1 MQIRKAPEPS
11 GLDLAIAEVLR
22 EMQGFTADADEY
34 AKMVDQLTK
43 LYAMKTTDCPNR
55 LSKDTLAI
63 VIGNVLGIVVIVGF
77 ERTNILTSKAIHLL
91 FRLR

>member
-1 MQIRKAPEPS
+1 MQLKKANDPS
-11 GLDLAIAEVLR
+11 GLDLAIAEIFR
-22 EMQGFTADADEY
+22 EMQGFTADSDEY
-34 AKMVDQLTK
+34 AQMADQLTK
-43 LYAMKTTDCPNR
+43 LYAIKTSDCPNR